1 MLANFLNGLT
11 TSFLIINQVCLQ
23 VNVCVF
29 FRHRRVCG
37 ERPGLWVRCAV
48 CQRRAR
54 LQVRLPRWLQR
65 RSAALL
71 LPEPG
76 ALYQRQRL
84 YCQREVCSAWRV
96 CLPATILHRRYWREQ
111 VQEWVVWFKYQCFIV
126 YFFSCYFPKKFKSF
140 LCYSKLM

>member
-1 MLANFLNGLT
+1 MVNLFIHTCKKRTFSLLLTNFINCLT

-23 VNVCVF
+23 VRVF

-37 ERPGLWVRCAV
+37 ERSGLWVRRAV

-65 RSAALL
+65 RSTALL

-96 CLPATILHRRYWREQ
+96 RLPATVLHRRY
-111 VQEWVVWFKYQCFIV
+111 
-126 YFFSCYFPKKFKSF
+126 
-140 LCYSKLM
+140 